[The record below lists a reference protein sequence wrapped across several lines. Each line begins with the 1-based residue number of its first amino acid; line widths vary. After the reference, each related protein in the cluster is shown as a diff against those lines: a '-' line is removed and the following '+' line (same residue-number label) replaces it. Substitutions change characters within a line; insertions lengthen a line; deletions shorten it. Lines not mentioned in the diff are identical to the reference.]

1 MRWWLVRYRCDP
13 QRVVLGTARSR
24 AGGVGKSL
32 SALCCRVCNSV
43 SRCARSVGSQVAQWW
58 SGGVVR
64 GNFDACVQ
72 RGRVCG
78 LRSFTRGR
86 GSGPRTDQNSEKGMS
101 RPPPLSTVSTNLSPF
116 VSSHAPLIA
125 IIGCFPTQSAF
136 WLRCPLRG
144 VRTGR
149 LASRASPLDRAVRRW
164 PSRRST
170 RIASSAPVLAR
181 GLGMDRSRT
190 EAPKTRVYFTAPVW
204 GLSGAPS
211 PHRRPRRTGKSVDCE
226 QNNGIMVHLDGS
238 VADTRIFGPCAD
250 LHINAQYLSRRIPR
264 LVRIKRLGSVNVEA
278 GWTDST
284 TNKRKETNINSG
296 VV

>member
-1 MRWWLVRYRCDP
+1 MTVYRVRGGCGWLDLRAVRRCVVRYRCDL
-13 QRVVLGTARSR
+13 QRWVLGTARSR

-32 SALCCRVCNSV
+32 SALCCRVCNTV
-43 SRCARSVGSQVAQWW
+43 TRCARSVGSQVAQWW

-125 IIGCFPTQSAF
+125 IIGFFPTQSAF

-149 LASRASPLDRAVRRW
+149 LASRASPLAASVVSVLISVITDIL
-164 PSRRST
+164 ST
-170 RIASSAPVLAR
+170 AL
-181 GLGMDRSRT
+181 
-190 EAPKTRVYFTAPVW
+190 E
-204 GLSGAPS
+204 
-211 PHRRPRRTGKSVDCE
+211 
-226 QNNGIMVHLDGS
+226 
-238 VADTRIFGPCAD
+238 
-250 LHINAQYLSRRIPR
+250 YLS
-264 LVRIKRLGSVNVEA
+264 LVFL
-278 GWTDST
+278 
-284 TNKRKETNINSG
+284 
-296 VV
+296 